1 LGAYHQKRSDL
12 TGLFGTVLRAH
23 IPSDEKEGGVM
34 RRQQLLFMIQ
44 KEMKESLILIQ
55 DHFIQKLNLE
65 NIKEIMEKIQ
75 INHLNGQKGLQKL

>member
-1 LGAYHQKRSDL
+1 ME
-12 TGLFGTVLRAH
+12 
-23 IPSDEKEGGVM
+23 IIII
-34 RRQQLLFMIQ
+34 FMIQ